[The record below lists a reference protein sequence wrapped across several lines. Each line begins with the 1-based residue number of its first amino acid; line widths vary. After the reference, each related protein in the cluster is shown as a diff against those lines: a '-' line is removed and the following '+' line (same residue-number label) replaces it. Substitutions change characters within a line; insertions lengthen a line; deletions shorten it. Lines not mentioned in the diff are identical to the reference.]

1 MKIPIQ
7 LQFLRWYYHRF
18 VEVDYH
24 SMTAAEMRAAL
35 EAGSAK
41 TKKIINGSV
50 IPVFKTTD
58 RNILGRAGQIP
69 IRIYF
74 PNEKK
79 QLPILTYFHGGGFV
93 IYGLDSHDHVCRR
106 LCRDNEAIV
115 VAVDYRLAPEHKF
128 PAAPEDA
135 YDALVW
141 VSENAAS
148 LGGDPDK
155 LAVIGD
161 SAGGNLAAIVSQM
174 ARDKNGPTIAAQ
186 VLVYPVVDARMGHP
200 SIKENGK
207 GNILTEDLMRWFLD
221 HYKNLEADIF
231 NPYMSPLL
239 AEDFSNLPP
248 ALVQVAGLDPLRD
261 EGIDYAAHLKA
272 AGNQV
277 QMTTYQGL
285 THSFFSM
292 PGLSKRCVAAY
303 DEIRGFLA
311 ERFEKGLG
319 FGIEKQ

>member
-1 MKIPIQ
+1 MKTPIQ
-7 LQFLRWYYHRF
+7 LRLLRWYYHRYL
-18 VEVDYH
+18 EVDYR
-24 SMTAAEMRAAL
+24 SMTAVEMRAAL
-35 EAGSAK
+35 EAKSSKAK
-41 TKKIINGSV
+41 QLVNGPI
-50 IPVFKTTD
+50 IPVSKTTD
-58 RNILGRAGQIP
+58 HDIPSRAGQIP

-135 YDALVW
+135 YDALLW
-141 VSENAAS
+141 VSGNAS
-148 LGGDPDK
+148 SIGGNPNK
-155 LAVIGD
+155 LAVVGD
-161 SAGGNLAAIVSQM
+161 SAGGNLAAVVSQM
-174 ARDKNGPTIAAQ
+174 AKDQNGPTIAAQ

-221 HYKNLEADIF
+221 HYKNSDADIL

-239 AEDFSNLPP
+239 AKDFSNLPP

-261 EGIDYAAHLKA
+261 EGKDYAEHLKA

-277 QMTTYQGL
+277 QLTTYQGL

-303 DEIRGFLA
+303 NEIRGFLSG
-311 ERFEKGLG
+311 RFE
-319 FGIEKQ
+319 